1 MESLTAVTVVRMIQ
15 RRLLLVN
22 AVVVYPILTPIPT
35 APQTASTMT
44 TTTTAL
50 LILSMHSRSIQA
62 SPLTMTAMELAT
74 TQIKTMTATA
84 RMMQRMVVHSMR
96 TNPHQA
102 NVGAALQTPT
112 PMAMALRIVLTIALR
127 LRTQIKLTATA
138 MASATLVKHSQ
149 ATAMEM
155 ALLILAMCR
164 LALLR
169 TAIPTVNLMNVKM
182 DPFGDRLV
190 IWVVSGLRQAQKLQ
204 QALCSTCQ
212 RQSRM

>member
-1 MESLTAVTVVRMIQ
+1 MLTATDFQLKKISVRPLQGPATDALQMSVANAYPLATPTTMGIQ
-15 RRLLLVN
+15 IV
-22 AVVVYPILTPIPT
+22 LTP
-35 APQTASTMT
+35 T

-50 LILSMHSRSIQA
+50 QTLSTTAHS
-62 SPLTMTAMELAT
+62 
-74 TQIKTMTATA
+74 
-84 RMMQRMVVHSMR
+84 
-96 TNPHQA
+96 
-102 NVGAALQTPT
+102 LQ
-112 PMAMALRIVLTIALR
+112 
-127 LRTQIKLTATA
+127 TQIKLTATA

-155 ALLILAMCR
+155 VLLILAMCR

-190 IWVVSGLRQAQKLQ
+190 IWVVSGPRQAQKLQ